1 MVIVAYLDDERSASD
16 GAPVELYEFTGAVAT
31 YRYTSGPASVVYGG
45 NMYTPAAGLERGGI
59 SHGTDNAS
67 AGLEVRIASSSP
79 LAQAYAVATPPT
91 SLRLR
96 IYRLQAVSGEAVTVW
111 HADAVSISVRG
122 AIATIRTSSLV
133 GQALETQVPAAV
145 VQTMCGHRLY
155 SLQCGVDRAAYSHAT
170 TVTEIDA
177 SGHLVTLDGLASYS
191 YPDDWFRGGEFERTS
206 DGQRRTIVVQSP
218 AANRNV
224 IRLFAPL
231 GQLSVGDAVTL
242 WPGCNHVHHV
252 RPIREWPR
260 VEIVGHCQNR
270 FDNVVNYGGH
280 PFVPVSSP
288 FATPLVQVRRS

>member
-1 MVIVAYLDDERSASD
+1 VAYLDDERSASD

-31 YRYTSGPASVVYGG
+31 YRYTSGPASVVYAG
-45 NMYTPAAGLERGGI
+45 NTYTPAAGLERGGL

-122 AIATIRTSSLV
+122 PIATIRTSSLV
-133 GQALETQVPAAV
+133 GQALETQVPAAA

-155 SLQCGVDRAAYSHAT
+155 SAQCGVDRATYAHT
-170 TVTEIDA
+170 TSVSSA
-177 SGHLVTLDGLASYS
+177 SGLGVTVASVGAHPDGWFAS
-191 YPDDWFRGGEFERTS
+191 GGEIERTS
-206 DGQRRTIVVQSP
+206 DGQRRTIVAQVGAVLTLLSP
-218 AANRNV
+218 FGELAA
-224 IRLFAPL
+224 
-231 GQLSVGDAVTL
+231 SDAVTL
-242 WPGCNHVHHV
+242 WPGCNHVHAV
-252 RPIREWPR
+252 TASVP
-260 VEIVGHCQNR
+260 VEVIGHCHNR
-270 FDNVVNYGGH
+270 FNNVANYGGH

-288 FATPLVQVRRS
+288 FATRLVQVRRS